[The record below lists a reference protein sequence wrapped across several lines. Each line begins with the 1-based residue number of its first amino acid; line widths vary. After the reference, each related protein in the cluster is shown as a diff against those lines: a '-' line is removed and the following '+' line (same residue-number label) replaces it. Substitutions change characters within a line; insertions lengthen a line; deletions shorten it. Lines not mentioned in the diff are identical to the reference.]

1 LKQVMALRRY
11 GHTPTW
17 AVPPLIVLYFYKW

>member
-11 GHTPTW
+11 SLAPTW
-17 AVPPLIVLYFYKW
+17 VCHKN